1 MDQSAIEGRVQRA
14 KNTEQNGSV
23 DRCKRSQRSWGQQE
37 MDMGSM
43 ARDMRLRDRTTSGR
57 RWDQEL
63 MLVAL
68 RMQRVV

>member
-43 ARDMRLRDRTTSGR
+43 ARDMRLRDTRVTQRQAAVMRG
-57 RWDQEL
+57 EL
-63 MLVAL
+63 
-68 RMQRVV
+68 